1 MRRRIALQKH
11 FVRNPWNAPV
21 VFRESSPPEESVRL
35 ADFRSA
41 RSLPVRVRAS
51 SRRLGRTRSKYPVP
65 SIPSARY
72 LMILAVW
79 IIFFCVTSCSTIS
92 SHQFSQPTAGW
103 ETKTGQLMYRSP
115 KTALIGDALVRFSKT
130 GDFELTVSKGPG
142 ITLLSIRQ
150 DATFAEVSGAFARQG
165 WSGPVAQ
172 APAQLR
178 GWLALRDQFVR
189 ARDQKTLRYVSG
201 NETFL
206 FRF

>member
-1 MRRRIALQKH
+1 MRVPRTVSESELRIPSPQ
-11 FVRNPWNAPV
+11 
-21 VFRESSPPEESVRL
+21 SSPLLQRGEADQLTLKPGSHAGPPYSGSRL
-35 ADFRSA
+35 RIRSGF
-41 RSLPVRVRAS
+41 VF
-51 SRRLGRTRSKYPVP
+51 
-65 SIPSARY
+65 
-72 LMILAVW
+72 
-79 IIFFCVTSCSTIS
+79 IITLFCVTSCTTIS
-92 SHQFSQPTAGW
+92 SHEFSQPNAGW

-115 KTALIGDALVRFSKT
+115 KTTLIGDALVRSSKT

-150 DATFAEVSGAFARQG
+150 DATFAEVKGAFARQG
-165 WSGPVAQ
+165 WSGLVAQ

-178 GWLALRDQFVR
+178 GWLGLRDQFVR

>member
-1 MRRRIALQKH
+1 MKAMRRRIALQKH
-11 FVRNPWNAPV
+11 FLRNGKRTL
-21 VFRESSPPEESVRL
+21 FRFVPQ
-35 ADFRSA
+35 AWDFGSAHSLSA
-41 RSLPVRVRAS
+41 RVRTS
-51 SRRLGRTRSKYPVP
+51 SRRFGWSRGKYPVS

-72 LMILAVW
+72 LLILAVLL
-79 IIFFCVTSCSTIS
+79 ICFCVTSCTTVS
-92 SHQFSQPTAGW
+92 SHDFSQPTAGW

-115 KTALIGDALVRFSKT
+115 TTTLIGDALVRFSKT
-130 GDFELTVSKGPG
+130 GDFELAVSKGPG

-150 DATFAEVSGAFARQG
+150 DATFAEVKGAFARQG
-165 WSGPVAQ
+165 WSGLVAQ

-178 GWLALRDQFVR
+178 GWLGLRDQFVR

>member
-1 MRRRIALQKH
+1 VRNGKRTLFR
-11 FVRNPWNAPV
+11 FVRQA
-21 VFRESSPPEESVRL
+21 R
-35 ADFRSA
+35 DFGSA
-41 RSLPVRVRAS
+41 HSLVVRVRPS
-51 SRRLGRTRSKYPVP
+51 SRRFGWSRGKCGVP

-72 LMILAVW
+72 LLILAVS
-79 IIFFCVTSCSTIS
+79 IDFVCVTSCTTIS
-92 SHQFSQPTAGW
+92 SHEFSQPNAGW

-115 KTALIGDALVRFSKT
+115 RTTLIGDALVRFSKT

-150 DATFAEVSGAFARQG
+150 DATFAEVKGAFARQG
-165 WSGPVAQ
+165 WSGLVAQ

-178 GWLALRDQFVR
+178 GWLGLRDQFVR

-201 NETFL
+201 EETFL

>member
-11 FVRNPWNAPV
+11 FVRNAKRTL
-21 VFRESSPPEESVRL
+21 FRFVPQARDFGSVH
-35 ADFRSA
+35 
-41 RSLPVRVRAS
+41 AS
-51 SRRLGRTRSKYPVP
+51 SRRFGWSLGKYPVS

-72 LMILAVW
+72 LLILAVW
-79 IIFFCVTSCSTIS
+79 INLFCVTSCTTIS
-92 SHQFSQPTAGW
+92 SHEFSQPNAGW

-115 KTALIGDALVRFSKT
+115 RTTLIGDALVRFSKT

-150 DATFAEVSGAFARQG
+150 DATFAEVKGAFARQG
-165 WSGPVAQ
+165 WSGLVAQ

-178 GWLALRDQFVR
+178 GWLGLRDQFVR

>member
-1 MRRRIALQKH
+1 MKAMRRRIALQKH

-21 VFRESSPPEESVRL
+21 AFRES
-35 ADFRSA
+35 FRSA
-41 RSLPVRVRAS
+41 HAS
-51 SRRLGRTRSKYPVP
+51 SRRFGWIRGKYPAP
-65 SIPSARY
+65 SIPTDRY
-72 LMILAVW
+72 LLILAVG
-79 IIFFCVTSCSTIS
+79 IGFLCVTGCATLSF
-92 SHQFSQPTAGW
+92 HEFSQPTSEW

-115 KTALIGDALVRFSKT
+115 KTTLIGDALVRFSKA

-142 ITLLSIRQ
+142 ITLLSLRQ
-150 DATFAEVSGAFARQG
+150 DATFAEVKGAFARQG
-165 WSGPVAQ
+165 WSGPVEQ

-178 GWLALRDQFVR
+178 GWLGLRDQFTH

>member
-21 VFRESSPPEESVRL
+21 VFRESFES
-35 ADFRSA
+35 AHAF
-41 RSLPVRVRAS
+41 
-51 SRRLGRTRSKYPVP
+51 SRRFGWSRDKYPVP
-65 SIPSARY
+65 SIPTDRY
-72 LMILAVW
+72 LPILAGW
-79 IIFFCVTSCSTIS
+79 IGFFCITSCTTIS
-92 SHQFSQPTAGW
+92 SHEFSQPTAGW

-115 KTALIGDALVRFSKT
+115 KTTLIGDALVRFSKT

-142 ITLLSIRQ
+142 ITLLSLRQ
-150 DATFAEVSGAFARQG
+150 DTTFAEVKGAFARQG
-165 WSGPVAQ
+165 WSGLVEQ
-172 APAQLR
+172 APPQLR
-178 GWLALRDQFVR
+178 GWLGLRDQFVR